1 MEYLV
6 GSLTTF
12 ILLVLIGKNTMKNKR
27 IGQKISLK
35 YSQTHIFE
43 IVKPLL
49 PPGTLTK
56 QIRKTQSLNHEQKTS
71 IKVIIMEDQAFWIKD
86 NIFYVADMDGHHIDK
101 DTTRRVDTMAMDK
114 VELDK
119 MLFIMD
125 QLRDRKIND
134 SGSSGN

>member
-27 IGQKISLK
+27 VSEKISLK

-49 PPGTLTK
+49 PLGALTK
-56 QIRKTQSLNHEQKTS
+56 KIVNTQSLNHEQKTS
-71 IKVIIMEDQAFWIKD
+71 IKVIIMGNQAFWIKD